1 MNKHLK
7 TERNLTVADAFQS
20 QFTTRVVKKVAL
32 GKAMVECL
40 ITFSKHEACISKHHS
55 KRQQIP
61 KKNFG
66 FFHDDEV
73 ECNVD
78 N

>member
-1 MNKHLK
+1 MHFN
-7 TERNLTVADAFQS
+7 

-66 FFHDDEV
+66 FFHDDKE
-73 ECNVD
+73 ECNLD
-78 N
+78 NEYKTDIRPRFASV